1 MFKHSFSYYF
11 RNTWEFIRW
20 DIPRFFKN
28 IWRFR
33 RELKSFGG
41 WDWYYTI
48 SMLRRSLITQKESME
63 KFSNEY
69 EPTLRLKLYY
79 MKRAIYLTDCILED
93 KFHDMAEAR
102 LGYKTVFRDFK
113 FEPIEGSTSKRLV
126 FDEESEEERQAN
138 RKIFEELSKIEK
150 EVWNELFDILKGDIY
165 NADMY
170 TEHKGKAYEDVHNG
184 KGLINWW
191 H

>member
-41 WDWYYTI
+41 WDRYYTI

-138 RKIFEELSKIEK
+138 WKIFEESSKIEK

-165 NADMY
+165 NVDMY

-191 H
+191 Y